1 LFRREPHAAI
11 AIAALAADTADEAR
25 RLDAPRRAWV
35 VGEAE
40 GLKEAYPSLRVAERR
55 LADHA
60 GHKAIAEAEA
70 RALVGDGATVR
81 AGLAAKLAETTADEI
96 FVIAAGPTLADQV
109 RSLELMA
116 G

>member
-1 LFRREPHAAI
+1 
-11 AIAALAADTADEAR
+11 
-25 RLDAPRRAWV
+25 
-35 VGEAE
+35 
-40 GLKEAYPSLRVAERR
+40 
-55 LADHA
+55 
-60 GHKAIAEAEA
+60 
-70 RALVGDGATVR
+70 VR